1 MSSSSSS
8 YSLDKINPKLLRRI
22 YRACRPTNDEPNLA
36 LNLEICDYVNA
47 KKGSAPR
54 DAAIAVVKLIA
65 QRDPQ
70 ISELAI
76 ALLDNLVKNCGYP
89 FHLQILRKEFLNE
102 LVKRF
107 PERPPMRYTRVHRL
121 ILAQIEEW
129 YQTICR
135 TSKYKE
141 DFGYI
146 KDMHRLLSN
155 KGYVFPE
162 VKVEDVAVLNPTD
175 NLKSLEDLQKEE
187 AIVHSAKLQEL
198 IRRGRPQDLQEAN
211 KLMKIMAG
219 FKDDNVQENKK
230 QIQQDIIRLTRKVE
244 ILGEMLTSIE
254 SQGGKIDD
262 NSDEAII
269 ELYSA
274 VKSSQP
280 IINKMLE
287 EGNED
292 DEEGVHKLLE
302 LNDNANKVINK
313 FQLLRGGN
321 VAEASKIKTGSASQE
336 LNLIDFDDEPED
348 VSASKEQGYTDLL
361 SDLSNLTFGENN
373 ANTSNAISSSGAQVN
388 PLNLYGAGGSISLG
402 NNSGF
407 ATPTPPV
414 NQLQQPTPTSR
425 PNTTA
430 SSNFDLLGD
439 LNSPSPQLQSNT
451 AGVAPQSSSSASNF
465 DLLGDLNSPSPQL
478 QSNKQL
484 DPFALQFPSSTPS
497 RVTTNNTGYSKM
509 IQVAQ
514 PGGILKIEI
523 GVQNSTSTLLQ
534 GKILFSNLQSSS
546 VSNLTFLIAVPKSCK
561 LDLRPQTSDKMFGF
575 TNHGIQQDFHIE
587 NPQSK
592 QLKIKWKVEY
602 KYNGES
608 KEDTGVS
615 VLE

>member
-1 MSSSSSS
+1 MSSS

-54 DAAIAVVKLIA
+54 DAAIAVVKLIS

-70 ISELAI
+70 TSELAI

-89 FHLQILRKEFLNE
+89 FHLQISRKEFLNE

-107 PERPPMRYTRVHRL
+107 PERPPLRYTRVHRL

-135 TSKYKE
+135 TSKYKD

-162 VKVEDVAVLNPTD
+162 VKVEDVAVLNPND
-175 NLKSLEDLQKEE
+175 NLKSLEELQQEE
-187 AIVHSAKLQEL
+187 SIVHSAKLQEL

-219 FKDDNVQENKK
+219 FKDDNVKENKK
-230 QIQQDIIRLTRKVE
+230 QIKQDITRLTRKVE

-262 NSDEAII
+262 SSDEAII
-269 ELYSA
+269 ELYSSI
-274 VKSSQP
+274 KSSQP
-280 IINKMLE
+280 IINKMIEQSSDHDDNE
-287 EGNED
+287 EDVN
-292 DEEGVHKLLE
+292 KLLA
-302 LNDNANKVINK
+302 LNESANNVINK
-313 FQLLRGGN
+313 FQLLKGGN
-321 VAEASKIKTGSASQE
+321 VSEASKIKTGSASQE
-336 LNLIDFDDEPED
+336 LNLIDFDDAPED

-361 SDLSNLTFGENN
+361 SDLSNLTFSENN
-373 ANTSNAISSSGAQVN
+373 NSTSMSNSTNVN

-402 NNSGF
+402 AGSGF
-407 ATPTPPV
+407 PTASNTPSIH
-414 NQLQQPTPTSR
+414 QPTPSV
-425 PNTTA
+425 A
-430 SSNFDLLGD
+430 QGKQVSSSNFDLLAD

-451 AGVAPQSSSSASNF
+451 NSSS
-465 DLLGDLNSPSPQL
+465 
-478 QSNKQL
+478 L
-484 DPFALQFPSSTPS
+484 DPFGLQFPTTTPS
-497 RVTTNNTGYSKM
+497 QVTGQGDGYIKM
-509 IQVAQ
+509 IPINQTSN
-514 PGGILKIEI
+514 LKIEI
-523 GVQNSTSTLLQ
+523 GVKSSSANSLK
-534 GKILFSNLQSSS
+534 GKILFSNLQTSTI
-546 VSNLTFLIAVPKSCK
+546 SNLKFLIAVPKSCK
-561 LDLRPQTSDKMFGF
+561 LELRPQTSDTIFGF
-575 TNHGIQQDFHIE
+575 NNHGIQQDFNIE
-587 NPQSK
+587 NPLSK

-602 KYNGES
+602 QINGVANE
-608 KEDTGVS
+608 ENGVS